1 MAWIVKIPPS
11 PRHRRIRWQVR
22 YQDGSHER
30 SAGIYPTRREAVA
43 AKHAIE
49 RGEPPPTAPEPGLDR
64 TTLFGAYATQVWWP
78 AWSPTHPRS
87 GGSIKAKVN
96 ARILPAFGDLP
107 LNQVDADLIS
117 RWTHALAADGLSPAS
132 IRTYQALLGLILNAA
147 VTDGH
152 LPHAPTLPAPPI
164 GRPARSSAVWL
175 SRVQLDRLADAIE
188 PRYRALVLTAVR
200 TGARWSELVALRWED
215 FRPDLPL
222 DDGAIA
228 GPGRL
233 RLRRPAIAPAGRKAE
248 PAEEEEEAHRLIIHR
263 TIALDQ
269 QTIEVL
275 LTHRERFD
283 GRARARI
290 FTNPRGRRPD
300 QPLSTGSFARSW
312 QPALV
317 TAGLDQ
323 AWLDHGGL
331 RVADLRHTH
340 AVWLLAQHAPVP
352 AIAKRLGHASPLV
365 TMRMYQHA
373 ATLVEDGHLTL
384 QQLGLLPS
392 PSQQRHRPRR

>member
-30 SAGIYPTRREAVA
+30 SAGIYPTRPEAVA

-49 RGEPPPTAPEPGLDR
+49 RGEPPLTAPEPELDR
-64 TTLFGAYATQVWWP
+64 TILFGVYATQVWWA
-78 AWSPTHPRS
+78 AWSLTHARS
-87 GGSIKAKVN
+87 TRSVKAKVN

-107 LNQVDADLIS
+107 LNQVDADEIS
-117 RWTHALAADGLSPAS
+117 RWTRTLAADGLSPSS
-132 IRTYQALLGLILNAA
+132 IRTYRALLGLILNAA

-164 GRPARSSAVWL
+164 GRPARSTGVWL
-175 SRVQLDRLADAIE
+175 TRVQLDRLADAIE
-188 PRYRALVLTAVR
+188 PRYRALVVTAVH
-200 TGARWSELVALRWED
+200 TGARWSELVAMRWED

-233 RLRRPAIAPAGRKAE
+233 KLRRPVIAPTGRK
-248 PAEEEEEAHRLIIHR
+248 PGSEEEEARRLIIHR

-269 QTIEVL
+269 QAIDAL
-275 LTHRERFD
+275 LTHREQFD
-283 GRARARI
+283 GRARAHI

-300 QPLSTGSFARSW
+300 QPLSTGSFARTW

-323 AWLDHGGL
+323 AWPDHGGL
-331 RVADLRHTH
+331 RAGDLRHTH
-340 AVWLLAQHAPVP
+340 AIWLLAQHVPVA
-352 AIAKRLGHASPLV
+352 AIARRLGHASALV

-373 ATLVEDGHLTL
+373 ASLVEDGHLTY
-384 QQLGLLPS
+384 QQLGLLPP
-392 PSQQRHRPRR
+392 PSR